1 LSPPSPSIAPKK
13 RENGSASANGG
24 VNGTKANGA
33 NGANDAK
40 PRQKRGFALLSR
52 EAVQELARRGGEAAH
67 EAGTAHRFTSEEARA
82 AGRKGGAATAA
93 NRGNGKAN
101 ANGNVNANEESEA

>member
-1 LSPPSPSIAPKK
+1 MSPPSPSIAPKK
-13 RENGSASANGG
+13 RENGSASANGASG
-24 VNGTKANGA
+24 VKAKDA